1 MINATV
7 TGDSTSLFP
16 TYTLSVSL
24 VRLLAPGTITLE
36 LANGVIVND
45 VQSTAVVESVPY
57 VLRYGAWFSTASRC
71 CNTRVVAL
79 EPQLSCACARA
90 DPPVPVLTPAV
101 TRFHGTS
108 TTLTVAFSQNVTS
121 LRATDF
127 TLSTGAHPRSDGP
140 TACLERPL

>member
-45 VQSTAVVESVPY
+45 VQSTAVV
-57 VLRYGAWFSTASRC
+57 VLQHPCR
-71 CNTRVVAL
+71 
-79 EPQLSCACARA
+79 RA
-90 DPPVPVLTPAV
+90 
-101 TRFHGTS
+101 
-108 TTLTVAFSQNVTS
+108 
-121 LRATDF
+121 
-127 TLSTGAHPRSDGP
+127 
-140 TACLERPL
+140 